1 MTDAEADLEEVLRVL
16 VRLASGDFAARGT
29 ASGASEEFAAL
40 LLGVNML
47 AEELE
52 AGRAELEQRV
62 RTRTAELERLNSD
75 ILALSALGD
84 RLQQCGSTEEAIAVT
99 VQGVE
104 AMFAQLTGALYLRAT
119 ETDALALV
127 TSWGGASPV
136 GTTLR
141 PAECQALHRVHGRT
155 DGSAGPVRGCTHL
168 MGGTLDSICVPMTA
182 PGQVLGMLHLADLTD
197 DAVTGSAHNEL
208 PQRLA
213 TAAAERAAMALVNLR
228 LREALREQ
236 AMRDPL
242 TGLYNRRFMDEWVQ
256 GEVSR
261 TDRAGGSLGIV
272 LVDVDLFKQV
282 NDEHGHEAGDEVLRA
297 IAAAL
302 RDSLRPED
310 ISCRYGGDEFILLLS
325 FIDLETLGNRAEDLR
340 SRVAELRL
348 EHDGTELPSV
358 TVSAG
363 FAAYPEHGSSPA
375 RVFAAADAALY
386 RAKRSGRNRVLPPAD
401 DT

>member
-75 ILALSALGD
+75 IQALSALGD
-84 RLQQCGSTEEAIAVT
+84 RLQHCGSTEEAIAVT

-104 AMFAQLTGALYLRAT
+104 AMFAHLTGALYLPAA

-141 PAECQALHRVHGRT
+141 TAECQALHRVHGRT

-168 MGGTLDSICVPMTA
+168 MGGNARLDLCPDDRTRTGAGDAS
-182 PGQVLGMLHLADLTD
+182 PGRPHGRRGDRQCT
-197 DAVTGSAHNEL
+197 
-208 PQRLA
+208 QRAAA
-213 TAAAERAAMALVNLR
+213 TAGHGGCGTCGHGT
-228 LREALREQ
+228 RE
-236 AMRDPL
+236 P
-242 TGLYNRRFMDEWVQ
+242 
-256 GEVSR
+256 
-261 TDRAGGSLGIV
+261 
-272 LVDVDLFKQV
+272 
-282 NDEHGHEAGDEVLRA
+282 
-297 IAAAL
+297 
-302 RDSLRPED
+302 
-310 ISCRYGGDEFILLLS
+310 
-325 FIDLETLGNRAEDLR
+325 
-340 SRVAELRL
+340 
-348 EHDGTELPSV
+348 
-358 TVSAG
+358 
-363 FAAYPEHGSSPA
+363 
-375 RVFAAADAALY
+375 
-386 RAKRSGRNRVLPPAD
+386 PPA
-401 DT
+401 